1 MAEGKVDIIEA
12 IEGMAQRLEK
22 ARKLAEEGKVKKVEG
37 DESWIVES
45 EEGGRLYLVKNS
57 ACTCQDFN
65 LRQDL
70 HKGWCKHRL
79 AVALVKRNQKKGGQ
93 DGKETQ

>member
-1 MAEGKVDIIEA
+1 MREEKVDIVEA

-22 ARKLAEEGKVKKVEG
+22 AKKLAEEGKVRRVEG
-37 DESWIVES
+37 DESWIVEN
-45 EEGGRLYLVKNS
+45 EGGDKFYLVKDS

-65 LRQDL
+65 LRRNL

-79 AVALVKRNQKKGGQ
+79 AVALFKRNQRKGGQ
-93 DGKETQ
+93 GGKETR